1 MWISTLKGAPWN
13 SAKRRQGTTREL
25 GRRGVANARVALR
38 LARVTPTGEREA
50 AILDSAMASPPKAK
64 TKEELLSIDLP
75 IPIRFDKIHEKL
87 DADQRASRS
96 KHSSP
101 LAPQLGKD
109 DGVLK
114 SVSAHVLNNATCRR
128 LVKAADTEDKAQ
140 KLYPAERDV
149 VSRRRLPA
157 VPVRRHSMRGNSMAS
172 GAFPTHASSDPS
184 TPPSLVLASHPLS
197 RPPFPI
203 LAVLT
208 SPVTQPFRE
217 RGILLSGGLLGQ
229 INHVARCHANSP
241 AHEVGLVEQQG

>member
-1 MWISTLKGAPWN
+1 
-13 SAKRRQGTTREL
+13 
-25 GRRGVANARVALR
+25 
-38 LARVTPTGEREA
+38 
-50 AILDSAMASPPKAK
+50 MASPPKAK

-203 LAVLT
+203 LAVLAFLPHRSTASPSTADTRSRTIRWT
-208 SPVTQPFRE
+208 STTARSSWTATAGRVRPPRNFTKAGVRWE
-217 RGILLSGGLLGQ
+217 R
-229 INHVARCHANSP
+229 R
-241 AHEVGLVEQQG
+241 